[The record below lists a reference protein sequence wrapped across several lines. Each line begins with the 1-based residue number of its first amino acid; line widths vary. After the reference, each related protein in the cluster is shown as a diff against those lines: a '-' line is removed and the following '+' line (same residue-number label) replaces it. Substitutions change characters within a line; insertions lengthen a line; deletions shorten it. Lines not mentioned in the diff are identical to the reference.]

1 MKWINQRDFIMDNI
15 FVCWVESDNKLYDK
29 RLYQSCERLN
39 ITPTVFGRYIKWKK
53 PVDKIITLKESLNN
67 VDIKEDY
74 ILFIDS
80 RDVLFYKGLEEIE
93 KRFKENFSESK
104 VIFNAETN
112 CYPFDSLEDSYP
124 NPKEKYRFLNSGMM
138 IGKKDSFIKLINE
151 VYPMFVK
158 EDSELGSDQGVWTK
172 LFLKYD
178 EKYGKDNPIGLDY
191 NCKIFQ
197 VLWDEHYGRSANF
210 DIIYNSKYI
219 YNRRTNTEPCIFHM
233 PGPTTTDSQ
242 VWKIINNR
250 YGMRKKRVI
259 FEHI

>member
-1 MKWINQRDFIMDNI
+1 MNNI

-39 ITPTVFGRYIKWKK
+39 IHPTVFGRYRKWRK

-67 VDIKEDY
+67 IDIKEDY

-93 KRFKENFSESK
+93 KRFTENFTNSK

-112 CYPFDSLEDSYP
+112 CYPFDSLKDSYP

-138 IGKKDSFIKLINE
+138 IGRRDIFVKLINE
-151 VYPMFVK
+151 VYPMFK
-158 EDSELGSDQGVWTK
+158 K
-172 LFLKYD
+172 LFLEFDK
-178 EKYGKDNPIGLDY
+178 KYGKDNPIGLDY
-191 NCKIFQ
+191 NCDIFQ
-197 VLWDEHYGRSANF
+197 VLWDENWGRSANF

-219 YNRRTNTEPCIFHM
+219 YNRLTETEPCIFHM

-250 YGMRKKRVI
+250 YGMKKKKVI
-259 FEHI
+259 FEHL